1 MASLNELFILLSSS
15 PLPPSSRSSSLYW
28 PALAHLLFLPFLF
41 PSFLI
46 FRSSLQPLVVSI
58 SAGNQ
63 DQVATCSTFRP
74 VLPSN
79 FKVGILFFSFASLY
93 FSYFVRWWYILSVIF
108 SLVVCCFTY
117 LPFLFTFNFS
127 QDFSLTRDSKIP
139 CRITGAWDS
148 YSPRL
153 FLHLFLRYL
162 FFFQVFLYSYSFPL
176 DPVSTFGFAGFGFF
190 SLTSIT
196 RLVGRIAVSSCHDF
210 IVFPIYRDRRGGGA
224 GRAAAPPLFCAPA
237 PTFCAKKIIEVKKK
251 T

>member
-15 PLPPSSRSSSLYW
+15 PLPPSSRSSSLYQ

-74 VLPSN
+74 VLPFN

-127 QDFSLTRDSKIP
+127 QDFSLRRDSKVP

-153 FLHLFLRYL
+153 FPHLFLRYL
-162 FFFQVFLYSYSFPL
+162 FFSGFLVQLFFSFGSL
-176 DPVSTFGFAGFGFF
+176 STFGFAGFGFF

-210 IVFPIYRDRRGGGA
+210 IVFPIYRVWQICIR
-224 GRAAAPPLFCAPA
+224 
-237 PTFCAKKIIEVKKK
+237 T
-251 T
+251 